1 MVEHLLEGL
10 ILGRMDVRWV
20 IDVHWITNGSG
31 RLKPIPILTTRFTSL
46 AELAITSYR
55 VLRLPHGRRAHAFVF
70 IGGHGRHD
78 RP

>member
-20 IDVHWITNGSG
+20 TDVHWITNGSG

-46 AELAITSYR
+46 ANWQ
-55 VLRLPHGRRAHAFVF
+55 LRRIECCGLRNGGRAHAFVF
-70 IGGHGRHD
+70 IGGHGRHG